1 MGGSMTISTIPVV
14 VQGTGHEDR
23 ASIIRSRCKE
33 GAPVQV
39 RRNLSNPSSE
49 EALEVWLQCRYF
61 FGAAKTWKKIGYVEG
76 GRYAAIAKQLD
87 NGQMRVRKSVVN
99 SFFAPLDRDAPQ
111 VALELEVEW
120 TDRDATR
127 KGPRLDS
134 LLGNGSTN

>member
-1 MGGSMTISTIPVV
+1 MTISSIPVV
-14 VQGTGHEDR
+14 VQGTGHADR

-33 GAPVQV
+33 GAPVEV
-39 RRNLSNPSSE
+39 RRNLTNPSGD

-76 GRYAAIAKQLD
+76 GRYAAIARQLD

-99 SFFAPLDRDAPQ
+99 SFFAPLDRDEPQ

-120 TDRDATR
+120 SDREAAK
-127 KGPRLDS
+127 KGPRLQS
-134 LLGNGSTN
+134 LLGRSSSN